1 MEKKLEFIITY
12 GKEVVI
18 MMLNKYYNILKEEN
32 RYTNEEKEAAKKFYE
47 KYLKLYFKID
57 IILLEDIEKMNE
69 EINEINIIIN
79 KIIELETI
87 DIKDIENKINLRLKN
102 KEKNGSEVVK
112 KLFKYQLK
120 EFTKSLE
127 MLKNKYSKLILEE
140 NLLKEDFDKAV
151 QEDESRLKME
161 LLIKKGKIIQEID
174 KKINVIE
181 SKIAETE
188 RKLKEKWH
196 YEIYGIV
203 SEEELKKSLK

>member
-47 KYLKLYFKID
+47 EYLKLYFKID

-181 SKIAETE
+181 IKIAETE